1 MDEDAVVGDLLFKDI
16 NSALYHF
23 AVAVCTYHIA
33 NGAYRHNEGADGD
46 DHGQHHP
53 KDVDESLLFS
63 NLCHTAL
70 RNMHKLMCL
79 YRDVPYGILLH
90 PLYEFG
96 NDIFVDTPLWLN
108 IE

>member
-1 MDEDAVVGDLLFKDI
+1 MYEDAVVGDLLFKDI
-16 NSALYHF
+16 NSALHHL
-23 AVAVCTYHIA
+23 AVVMCTYHIA
-33 NGAYRHNEGADGD
+33 YGTYRHNEGADGD

-63 NLCHTAL
+63 HLCHTAL
-70 RNMHKLMCL
+70 RNMHKLMGL

-90 PLYEFG
+90 PLDEFG
-96 NDIFVDTPLWLN
+96 DDAFVDTPLWLN